1 MTKLPAILARL
12 DDGLDA
18 SLDRLSAWLEIPSIG
33 TDPAYNAQTR
43 AAAEWL
49 RADLEGLGFK
59 AELRETGGHP
69 VVLAHRPKL
78 GAPHALFYGHYDVQP
93 VDPVSLWDTDP
104 FKPVVRDKPVPG
116 LITAGTLESIRVADL
131 SKHDYTLEPNQ
142 HFTPDGKWL
151 VYRANVEGRPA
162 IYAVELPQAR

>member
-1 MTKLPAILARL
+1 MCIRDSL

-33 TDPAYNAQTR
+33 TDPAFNAQTR

-69 VVLAHRPKL
+69 VVLAHRPKP
-78 GAPHALFYGHYDVQP
+78 GASHALFYGC
-93 VDPVSLWDTDP
+93 L
-104 FKPVVRDKPVPG
+104 
-116 LITAGTLESIRVADL
+116 L
-131 SKHDYTLEPNQ
+131 YTSRC
-142 HFTPDGKWL
+142 
-151 VYRANVEGRPA
+151 V
-162 IYAVELPQAR
+162 